1 MTPSDVLKQLPPY
14 LFRAARIQNIVIS
27 ERPRASNEM
36 AQYEHGTRNIYV
48 LPGLNADQ
56 IRKAMFHEIAHAIDD
71 NFSVGHYFGESPAW
85 AHLCQQLAPNLPTI
99 EVFAEHMS
107 QYLQGERSTIPPV
120 VARFL
125 AQALSYLERHFTAF
139 RNSAI

>member
-71 NFSVGHYFGESPAW
+71 NFGVGHYFGESPAW
-85 AHLCQQLAPNLPTI
+85 AYLCQRLAPNLPTI
-99 EVFAEHMS
+99 EVFAEHMA
-107 QYLQGERSTIPPV
+107 QYLQGDRQRIPPPID
-120 VARFL
+120 RFL
-125 AQALSYLERHFTAF
+125 SEALHHLRIKF
-139 RNSAI
+139 